1 MTGFLTAVASIF
13 ASVKALVEGW
23 IALLNFRRQK
33 NLEEKIE
40 ENVELKKELEAR
52 DRLDEVENIVDNTLD
67 TDPSLS
73 VSDDE
78 IIQR

>member
-1 MTGFLTAVASIF
+1 
-13 ASVKALVEGW
+13 VKALVEGW